1 MENNGYKSRF
11 SSSLINKLFATI
23 ILLAYVGFAMGQVQK
38 PFIQRTS
45 VYTPTKTI
53 YSIKGDFTMIGNT
66 NLTLQNYSDVTLNS
80 NNIMILVDADA
91 DATTTNSSSANL
103 TFSTENGANPSC
115 SNIIYAGL
123 YWTGRTD
130 TYVTTAEKCN
140 IKVKGPAMSYY
151 QTFTANVNDILYPG
165 DNDMYAGYIEITD
178 LVQQNGIGEY
188 WVADM
193 ALTTGNGSSTGYY
206 GGWGMIV
213 IYENNKMNWRDVTV
227 FDGYAYVVGNATL
240 SYDLPVSGFNTVQ
253 YGNVNMKLGM
263 MAGEGDVGIAG
274 DYFQIQKVSDASW
287 LTLNHAGNSAN
298 NFFNSSVFTGGN
310 ARNPNLLNNT
320 GMDISM
326 FNIPNANNE
335 VITNNQTSTTFR
347 YGSTQDTYI
356 IFCIAM
362 AVDAH
367 VPEPEGLN
375 TVQSIGNVP
384 YTAGDPLI
392 AYPGDKIE
400 YKLEV
405 RNRGTEAIN
414 NARVVIPIPYAST
427 YVSSVNNIL
436 FTPAPTPNNVY
447 YDPTM
452 GANASIIWDIGT
464 LPLPANHDDLLGT
477 LTYRLRATTDCNLLT
492 NIDCPPKIILDGTI
506 TGTGAISQVSTTL
519 DFIQGYQSQGPCGGV
534 PIYNPL
540 IITIEAEDYI
550 AQNCAGQSNINLT
563 YCNIGNTIPITQVAG
578 NFLAG
583 SHFYNEYPV
592 TNTSIEYTI
601 NNPFPATP
609 GTTTY
614 FSVPPGTTNCFFEFT
629 ITVTNIYS
637 TPTVVSPV
645 NYCQGA
651 TAAPLVATA
660 TDPSFTL
667 YYFTSPNGMPQI
679 SLTPSTAAV
688 GTFTYY
694 VAEGISNSCISP
706 NLIPIVVNVYAQP
719 DVTAS
724 NSGPVCD
731 GGIINLYATGTGNN
745 QVYSW
750 TGPNNFSSTLQNPV
764 IANFTNNAAGTY
776 TVTVTNGNNICS
788 ASASTVVDP
797 TFAITATATADP
809 ILCNGGSTTITV
821 SATGGTAP
829 YNGTG
834 TFTVGAGTYNY
845 TVTDA
850 NGCIASTS
858 ITLQEPA
865 PLTATSTAA
874 IISCNGATTD
884 VTVTATGGTAPYTGT
899 GSLTVGSGT
908 YTYTVT
914 DAKGCTATTTITV
927 IASAPIVVCLSIV
940 SPIVCYGE
948 TATVNIIPIG
958 GTPPFTYSIDGG
970 PYQPNNLVQL
980 YAGTHS
986 ITVMDANGC
995 TKTVFITI
1003 TQPTPLEMTLTV
1015 PNPILCNGGTTSI
1028 TATANGGATPY
1039 SFSLDNGTPQA
1050 NGTFT
1055 ITAGTHSISVIDNL
1069 GCEISEQIT
1078 LTQPDPIVLNLTST
1092 PIPCFGGTSTITA
1105 SAVGGT
1111 APYIFSATG
1120 NIMQG
1125 NQLSV
1130 TAGTYTINVVD
1141 ANDCQ
1146 ASATITITEPPV
1158 LEVILAI
1165 ASQAPCSG
1173 DPATVHA
1180 IATGGT
1186 EPYTYSADGGPFQ
1199 NSNVFILAG
1208 GPHTIVV
1215 QDANQCE
1222 TSGTI
1227 TVIQPEVLTLTLS
1240 STPILCNGGTAVI
1253 TATAD
1258 GGTAPYSYSLGT
1270 GQSQTLNTFTVN
1282 AGTYT
1287 VVAIDANGCQQ
1298 SATITIS
1305 EPDALV
1311 LTLSSTTILCN
1322 GGTSTLTAT
1331 VTGGTAP
1338 YTFISNGGVM
1348 QGNTLSVPAGNYY
1361 IHVSDANGC
1370 HTYATITVTQP
1381 DPLATTLSADPISC
1395 NGGTA
1400 TVTVNATGGTS
1411 PYTYAADGGAYQSSN
1426 VFNLVAGGH
1435 LIVVQDANGCLS
1447 HQQINIIQPDV
1458 LALTLSSTPILCNG
1472 GTSTITANATGG
1484 TAPYTYAMN
1493 SGTPQSNNFTV
1504 TAGTYTIIVIDANG
1518 CQATETITIT
1528 EPDPLELTLAATTL
1542 ICDGGTTDITAN
1554 VTGGTDPY
1562 TYSING
1568 TAQSSNI
1575 FNVNGGTYT
1584 ILVTDANGCE
1594 DTETIT
1600 IIESQLLDLN
1610 LSATPI
1616 PCNGGE
1622 TTLTATTIG
1631 GTAPYTY
1638 ALDGG
1643 AFQNSNIFAVIAG
1656 TYTVVVIDANGC
1668 TTNETITITEPTPI
1682 TTCLSVIPQG
1692 ACSGTAS
1699 LIVTANGGTE
1709 PYTYSVDGGPAQS
1722 SNTFL
1727 LTPGNHVIT
1736 VTDAVGC
1743 TDESIVSITVPGA
1756 LEVTVEE
1763 SNPVCQGGISVITLN
1778 VTGGTAPFTYIIGNT
1793 IFPGNVFYFPTG
1805 TYAITVI
1812 DANNCTQTVIVT
1824 VDCPD
1829 CNYTTYTQIEWGE
1842 PSSSPASPGHYLN
1855 DNFAGAFPNGLTIG
1869 CDNTLVLSSAQAIF
1883 DFLPSGPTSGLL
1895 PSGTMVNPGTTY
1907 ENLLAGH
1914 IVAATL
1920 NIVFDQYDPNFS
1932 YSSGILGELVI
1943 TSGDFIGWTAQEL
1956 LDSANAFIGGCGS
1969 NYSESQY
1976 LTALNLF
1983 NQSFYNGT
1991 KSNGYFLDCYNY
2003 GNYNKTTNSPT
2014 GIENDASIADTKPI
2028 VFPVPVKDVLNVL
2041 WDKGIT
2047 MIELYDALGKM
2058 VYNEKVAQKTD
2069 ITIDFSKYPQGVYNI
2084 RINNSEVLRI
2094 IK

>member
-1 MENNGYKSRF
+1 METIENKSII
-11 SSSLINKLFATI
+11 SSSLINKLLITLLLIGNTIFA
-23 ILLAYVGFAMGQVQK
+23 VGQVQK
-38 PFIQRTS
+38 PFVQRTS
-45 VYTPTKTI
+45 VYSPNKTI

-66 NLTLQNYSDVTLNS
+66 NLTLQNYSDITLNS
-80 NNIMILVDADA
+80 NNMMILVDADA
-91 DATTTNSSSANL
+91 DASTTNSSSSTL
-103 TFSTENGANPSC
+103 TFSTENGAVPTC

-140 IKVKGPAMSYY
+140 IKVKGPAMANY
-151 QTFTANVNDILYPG
+151 QSFTANVNDIMYPG
-165 DNDMYAGYIEITD
+165 DNDMYAAYVEVTD

-193 ALTTGNGSSTGYY
+193 ALSAGNGGPTGFY

-227 FDGYAYVVGNATL
+227 FDGYAYVVGNQII
-240 SYDLPVSGFNTVQ
+240 SYDLPVSGFNAVQ

-263 MAGEGDVGIAG
+263 MAGEGDVGISG
-274 DYFQIQKVSDASW
+274 DYFQIQKVSDATW
-287 LTLNHAGNSAN
+287 LTLNHSGNSAN
-298 NFFNSSVFTGGN
+298 NFFNSSVYTGGN

-375 TVQSIGNVP
+375 LVQSIDNDP
-384 YTAGDPLI
+384 YVTGDPLI
-392 AYPGDKIE
+392 ALPGNKIE

-414 NARVVIPIPYAST
+414 NARVIIPIPYAST

-436 FTPAPTPNNVY
+436 FSPAPTPNNLY
-447 YDPTM
+447 FDPTM
-452 GANASIIWDIGT
+452 GANGSIVWDIGT
-464 LPLPANHDDLLGT
+464 LPLPANPDDLLGT
-477 LTYRLRATTDCNLLT
+477 LVYRLRATTDCNLLT
-492 NIDCPPKIILDGTI
+492 NIDCPPKIILDGSI
-506 TGTGAISQVSTTL
+506 SGTGAISQVSTTL

-540 IITIEAEDYI
+540 IITIDAEDYI

-563 YCNIGNTIPITQVAG
+563 FCNIGNSIPITQVSG

-629 ITVTNIYS
+629 ITVTNIVS

-660 TDPSFTL
+660 TDPSYTL
-667 YYFTSPNGMPQI
+667 YYYTSPNGTPQI
-679 SLTPSTAAV
+679 SLTPSTATV

-706 NLIPIVVNVYAQP
+706 NLVPIIVNVYAQP
-719 DVTAS
+719 VVTAS
-724 NSGPVCD
+724 NSGPVCY
-731 GGIINLYATGTGNN
+731 GGTINLYASGNGN
-745 QVYSW
+745 YQLYSW
-750 TGPNNFSSTLQNPV
+750 TGPNNFTSTLQNP
-764 IANFTNNAAGTY
+764 IITNFTNAAAGTY
-776 TVTVTNGNNICS
+776 TVTVTNGNNFCS

-797 TFAITATATADP
+797 AFIISVTATAAP
-809 ILCNGGSTTITV
+809 ILCNGGTTTVSV

-829 YNGTG
+829 YTGTG

-850 NGCIASTS
+850 NGCTATTS

-874 IISCNGATTD
+874 VITCDGATTN

-899 GSLTVGSGT
+899 GIFTVGSGT

-914 DAKGCTATTTITV
+914 DANGCTATTTITV
-927 IASAPIVVCLSIV
+927 TASPPIVVCLSII
-940 SPIVCYGE
+940 SPVVCYGE
-948 TATVNIIPIG
+948 TATVNIIPSG
-958 GTPPFTYSIDGG
+958 GTPPFTYSVDGG
-970 PYQPNNLVQL
+970 PFQPNHLVQL

-995 TKTVFITI
+995 TKTVYITI
-1003 TQPTPLEMTLTV
+1003 TQPTPLDLTLTV
-1015 PNPILCNGGTTSI
+1015 PDPILCSGGTTSI
-1028 TATANGGATPY
+1028 TASANGGATPY

-1050 NGTFT
+1050 SGTFT
-1055 ITAGTHSISVIDNL
+1055 LTAGTHTITVIDNL
-1069 GCEISEQIT
+1069 GCEVSEQIT
-1078 LTQPDPIVLNLTST
+1078 VTEPDPIVVTLSST
-1092 PIPCFGGTSTITA
+1092 PILCFGGTSTITA
-1105 SAVGGT
+1105 SVTGGT
-1111 APYIFSATG
+1111 APYIFIAAG
-1120 NIMQG
+1120 GLMQG
-1125 NQLSV
+1125 NQITV
-1130 TAGTYTINVVD
+1130 AAGTYTVNIID
-1141 ANDCQ
+1141 ANGCQ

-1158 LEVILAI
+1158 LDVILTI

-1186 EPYTYSADGGPFQ
+1186 APYTYSADGGPFQ
-1199 NSNVFILAG
+1199 NSNIFVLTG
-1208 GPHTIVV
+1208 GTHTIVV
-1215 QDANQCE
+1215 HDANQCE
-1222 TSGTI
+1222 ASATI
-1227 TVIQPEVLTLTLS
+1227 TVIQPAVLTLALS
-1240 STPILCNGGTAVI
+1240 STPILCNGGTSVI
-1253 TATAD
+1253 TATAG
-1258 GGTAPYSYSLGT
+1258 GGTVPYSYSLGT
-1270 GQSQTLNTFTVN
+1270 GQSQTANTFTVN

-1287 VVAIDANGCQQ
+1287 VVVTDTNGCQQ
-1298 SATITIS
+1298 SATITITQ
-1305 EPDALV
+1305 PDQLS
-1311 LTLSSTTILCN
+1311 LTLSVDPVLCN
-1322 GGTSTLTAT
+1322 GGTSTVTANTSGGTAPYTYSVDGGTYQSSNIFTLTAGGHVIVVKDANGCLKYQQFTITQPAALSVTLTASPILCNGETSTITVIVSGGTAPYTYSLNNGATQNSNVFTVPSGTYSIVVTDANGCHVSEAITIAEPDALELTLTANTLICDGGTTDIVAT

-1338 YTFISNGGVM
+1338 YT
-1348 QGNTLSVPAGNYY
+1348 
-1361 IHVSDANGC
+1361 
-1370 HTYATITVTQP
+1370 
-1381 DPLATTLSADPISC
+1381 
-1395 NGGTA
+1395 
-1400 TVTVNATGGTS
+1400 
-1411 PYTYAADGGAYQSSN
+1411 
-1426 VFNLVAGGH
+1426 
-1435 LIVVQDANGCLS
+1435 
-1447 HQQINIIQPDV
+1447 
-1458 LALTLSSTPILCNG
+1458 
-1472 GTSTITANATGG
+1472 
-1484 TAPYTYAMN
+1484 
-1493 SGTPQSNNFTV
+1493 
-1504 TAGTYTIIVIDANG
+1504 
-1518 CQATETITIT
+1518 
-1528 EPDPLELTLAATTL
+1528 
-1542 ICDGGTTDITAN
+1542 
-1554 VTGGTDPY
+1554 
-1562 TYSING
+1562 YSING
-1568 TAQSSNI
+1568 IPQSSNI
-1575 FNVNGGTYT
+1575 FNVDGGTYT
-1584 ILVTDANGCE
+1584 IVVTDANGCE

-1600 IIESQLLDLN
+1600 IIESQLLVLN

-1616 PCNGGE
+1616 LCNGDE
-1622 TTLTATTIG
+1622 ATLTATTIG
-1631 GTAPYTY
+1631 GTAPFTY
-1638 ALDGG
+1638 SLNGG
-1643 AFQNSNIFAVIAG
+1643 TFQSSNIFAVTAG

-1668 TTNETITITEPTPI
+1668 TTSETIILTEPTPI
-1682 TTCLSVIPQG
+1682 IICLSVVPQA

-1699 LIVTANGGTE
+1699 VTVTANGGTE
-1709 PYTYSVDGGPAQS
+1709 PYTYSVDGGPFQT
-1722 SNTFL
+1722 SNVFIL
-1727 LTPGNHVIT
+1727 AAGNHVIT
-1736 VTDAVGC
+1736 VMDAAGC
-1743 TDESIVSITVPGA
+1743 SDQSIITITVPA
-1756 LEVTVEE
+1756 SLQVTVQE
-1763 SNPVCQGGISVITLN
+1763 SNPVCQGGISIITLN
-1778 VTGGTAPFTYIIGNT
+1778 VTGGTAPYTYMIGNT
-1793 IFPGNVFYFPTG
+1793 TFPDNVFYFPTG

-1812 DANNCTQTVIVT
+1812 DANNCTQTVLVT

-1829 CNYTTYTQIEWGE
+1829 CNYTTYTQIQWGD
-1842 PSSSPASPGHYLN
+1842 PSSAPASPGQYLN
-1855 DNFAGAFPNGLTIG
+1855 NNFTGAFPNGLTIG
-1869 CDNTLVLSSAQAIF
+1869 CDNTLVLTSAQAIW
-1883 DFLPSGPTSGLL
+1883 DFLPSGPASGLL
-1895 PSGTMVNPGTTY
+1895 PSGTMVNPGMNY

-1932 YSSGILGELVI
+1932 YSSGIFGDLVI
-1943 TSGDFIGWTAQEL
+1943 ASGDFIGWTAQEL

-1969 NYSESQY
+1969 NYTEAQY
-1976 LTALNLF
+1976 LTALNLL
-1983 NQSFYNGT
+1983 NQSFYNGA
-1991 KSNGYFLDCYNY
+1991 KSYGYYLDCYNY
-2003 GNYNKTTNSPT
+2003 GNYQKAYSSPT
-2014 GIENDASIADTKPI
+2014 GIENSSSMADTKPV
-2028 VFPVPVKDVLNVL
+2028 VFPVPVKDVLNVS

-2047 MIELYDALGKM
+2047 MIEMYDALGKL
-2058 VYNEKVAQKTD
+2058 VYKEKVDNETNML
-2069 ITIDFSKYPQGVYNI
+2069 IDFSKFSQGVYNI

>member
-1 MENNGYKSRF
+1 MENNGYKSRV
-11 SSSLINKLFATI
+11 SGSIISKLFTTI
-23 ILLAYVGFAMGQVQK
+23 ILLSYAVFATGQVQK
-38 PFIQRTS
+38 PFSQRTS
-45 VYTPTKTI
+45 VYSPTKTI

-66 NLTLQNYSDVTLNS
+66 NLTLQNYSDATLNS

-91 DATTTNSSSANL
+91 DATTINSSSATL
-103 TFSTENGANPSC
+103 TFSTENGAIPSC

-130 TYVTTAEKCN
+130 AYVSTAEKCN
-140 IKVKGPAMSYY
+140 IKVKGPGMSYY

-165 DNDMYAGYIEITD
+165 DNDMYAGYIEVTD
-178 LVQQNGIGEY
+178 LVQQNGVGEY

-227 FDGYAYVVGNATL
+227 FDGYAYVVGNQTI

-287 LTLNHAGNSAN
+287 FTLNHSGNSTN

-326 FNIPNANNE
+326 FNIPNTNNQ

-375 TVQSIGNVP
+375 IVQSIGNVP
-384 YTAGDPLI
+384 YIAGNPLI

-400 YKLEV
+400 YQLEV

-414 NARVVIPIPYAST
+414 NARVVIPIPYASS
-427 YVSSVNNIL
+427 YVSSMNNIL
-436 FTPAPTPNNVY
+436 FTPAPTPNNLY
-447 YDPTM
+447 FDPTL
-452 GANASIIWDIGT
+452 GANGSIIWDIGT
-464 LPLPANHDDLLGT
+464 LPLPANPNDLLGT

-492 NIDCPPKIILDGTI
+492 NIDCPPQIILDGAI
-506 TGTGAISQVSTTL
+506 SGTGAISQVSATQ

-534 PIYNPL
+534 PVYNPL
-540 IITIEAEDYI
+540 IISIDAEDYV

-578 NFLAG
+578 NFVTG

-601 NNPFPATP
+601 TNPFPATP

-629 ITVTNIYS
+629 ITVTNINS
-637 TPTVVSPV
+637 SPTVVSPV

-651 TAAPLVATA
+651 MASPLVATA
-660 TDPSFTL
+660 TDPSYTL
-667 YYFTSPNGMPQI
+667 FYYTSPNATPQT
-679 SLTPSTAAV
+679 SLTPSTASV

-706 NLIPIVVNVYAQP
+706 HLVPIVVNVYAQP
-719 DVTAS
+719 VVTAS
-724 NSGPVCD
+724 NSGPVCH
-731 GGIINLYATGTGNN
+731 GGTINLYASGTGNN
-745 QVYSW
+745 QLYSW
-750 TGPNNFSSTLQNPV
+750 TGPNNFTSTLQNPV
-764 IANFTNNAAGTY
+764 ITNFTSAAAGTY

-788 ASASTVVDP
+788 ASASTVVYP
-797 TFAITATATADP
+797 AFAIIATATADP
-809 ILCNGGSTTITV
+809 ILCHGGTTTISV

-845 TVTDA
+845 TITDA
-850 NGCIASTS
+850 NGCTATTS

-865 PLTATSTAA
+865 PLTATATAA
-874 IISCNGATTD
+874 VITCNGATTD

-899 GSLTVGSGT
+899 GTFTVGSGT
-908 YTYTVT
+908 YTYTIT
-914 DAKGCTATTTITV
+914 DANGCTATTTITV
-927 IASAPIVVCLSIV
+927 TTSPAIVICLSII

-958 GTPPFTYSIDGG
+958 GTQPFLYSVDGG
-970 PYQPNNLVQL
+970 PFQPNNLVQL

-995 TKTVFITI
+995 TNTVHITI

-1015 PNPILCNGGTTSI
+1015 PDPILCNGGTTSI
-1028 TATANGGATPY
+1028 TASATGGATPY
-1039 SFSLDNGTPQA
+1039 SFSSDNGTPQA
-1050 NGTFT
+1050 SGTFT
-1055 ITAGTHSISVIDNL
+1055 LTAGTHTISVIDNL

-1078 LTQPDPIVLNLTST
+1078 VTEPNPILLTLTST
-1092 PIPCFGGTSTITA
+1092 PILCYGGTSTITA
-1105 SAVGGT
+1105 TVDGGT
-1111 APYIFSATG
+1111 APYTFSTTG
-1120 NIMQG
+1120 SIMQG
-1125 NQLSV
+1125 NQMSV
-1130 TAGTYTINVVD
+1130 VAGTYTINVID
-1141 ANDCQ
+1141 ANNCQ
-1146 ASATITITEPPV
+1146 ASATITISEPPA
-1158 LEVILAI
+1158 LELILAL

-1199 NSNVFILAG
+1199 NSNVFVLTG
-1208 GPHTIVV
+1208 GTHTIVV
-1215 QDANQCE
+1215 QDANQCV
-1222 TSGTI
+1222 TSATI
-1227 TVIQPEVLTLTLS
+1227 TVLQPEILTLTLS
-1240 STPILCNGGTAVI
+1240 STPILCHGETSII
-1253 TATAD
+1253 TAIAD
-1258 GGTAPYSYSLGT
+1258 GGTTPYSYSLGT
-1270 GQSQTLNTFTVN
+1270 GQSQTTNTFSVS

-1287 VVAIDANGCQQ
+1287 VVVTDANGCNAVA
-1298 SATITIS
+1298 SIIVT
-1305 EPDALV
+1305 EPDQLTM
-1311 LTLSSTTILCN
+1311 TLSVNPILCN
-1322 GGTSTLTAT
+1322 GETAT
-1331 VTGGTAP
+1331 VTA
-1338 YTFISNGGVM
+1338 
-1348 QGNTLSVPAGNYY
+1348 
-1361 IHVSDANGC
+1361 
-1370 HTYATITVTQP
+1370 
-1381 DPLATTLSADPISC
+1381 
-1395 NGGTA
+1395 
-1400 TVTVNATGGTS
+1400 NATGGTA

-1426 VFNLVAGGH
+1426 VFDLTAGGH
-1435 LIVVQDANGCLS
+1435 VIVVQDANGC
-1447 HQQINIIQPDV
+1447 HGYQQINILQPDV
-1458 LALTLSSTPILCNG
+1458 LTLTLSSTPILCNG
-1472 GTSTITANATGG
+1472 GSSIITATVTGG

-1493 SGTPQSNNFTV
+1493 SGVPQNNTFTV
-1504 TAGTYTIIVIDANG
+1504 NAGTYTVLVTDANG
-1518 CQATETITIT
+1518 CQGSATITIT
-1528 EPDPLELTLAATTL
+1528 EPDALELTLSANTL

-1554 VTGGTDPY
+1554 VTGGTGPY
-1562 TYSING
+1562 SYSLNG
-1568 TAQSSNI
+1568 TSQSSNI
-1575 FNVNGGTYT
+1575 FTVNGGTYT
-1584 ILVTDANGCE
+1584 IMVTDANGCE
-1594 DTETIT
+1594 DFETIT

-1616 PCNGGE
+1616 LCNGGE
-1622 TTLTATTIG
+1622 ATLTATTIG

-1643 AFQNSNIFAVIAG
+1643 AFQNSNTFAVAAG
-1656 TYTVVVIDANGC
+1656 TYTIVVIDANGC
-1668 TTNETITITEPTPI
+1668 TTNETITISEPTPI
-1682 TTCLSVIPQG
+1682 TICLSVIPQG

-1699 LIVTANGGTE
+1699 VSVTAYGGTE

-1736 VTDAVGC
+1736 VTDAAGC
-1743 TDESIVSITVPGA
+1743 TDESIISITVPA
-1756 LEVTVEE
+1756 SLEVTVQE
-1763 SNPVCQGGISVITLN
+1763 SYPVCQGGISVITLN
-1778 VTGGTAPFTYIIGNT
+1778 VTGGTAPYTYIIGNT
-1793 IFPGNVFYFPTG
+1793 IFPANVFYFPSG
-1805 TYAITVI
+1805 TYSITVI
-1812 DANNCTQTVIVT
+1812 DANNCTQTVNVT
-1824 VDCPD
+1824 VNCPD
-1829 CNYTTYTQIEWGE
+1829 CNYTTYTQIEWGQ
-1842 PSSSPASPGHYLN
+1842 PTTSPASPGHYLN
-1855 DNFAGAFPNGLTIG
+1855 NNFGGAFPNGLAIG
-1869 CDNTLVLSSAQAIF
+1869 CTNTLVLSSAQAIF
-1883 DFLPSGPTSGLL
+1883 DFLPSGPASGLL
-1895 PSGTMVNPGTTY
+1895 PSGTMVNPGITY
-1907 ENLLAGH
+1907 ENLLAGQ

-1920 NIVFDQYDPNFS
+1920 NIVFDQYDANFS
-1932 YSSGILGELVI
+1932 YSSGVLGELVI

-1969 NYSESQY
+1969 NFTGTQF

-1983 NQSFYNGT
+1983 NQSFYNGA

-2003 GNYNKTTNSPT
+2003 GNYNKTSNSTT
-2014 GIENDASIADTKPI
+2014 GVENSSSISSTKPV
-2028 VFPVPVKDVLNVL
+2028 VFPVPVNDVLNVS
-2041 WDKGIT
+2041 WDQGIT
-2047 MIELYDALGKM
+2047 MIELYDALGKLI
-2058 VYNEKVAQKTD
+2058 YNEKVDNETNML
-2069 ITIDFSKYPQGVYNI
+2069 IDFSKFPQGVYNI
-2084 RINNSEVLRI
+2084 RINNTEVLRI

>member
-1 MENNGYKSRF
+1 MENNGYKSRLR
-11 SSSLINKLFATI
+11 SSFISKLFTTI
-23 ILLAYVGFAMGQVQK
+23 ILLTYAVFAIGQVQK

-45 VYTPTKTI
+45 VYSPTKTI

-91 DATTTNSSSANL
+91 DATTTNSSSATL
-103 TFSTENGANPSC
+103 TFSTENGAIPSC

-130 TYVTTAEKCN
+130 PYVTTAQKCN
-140 IKVKGPAMSYY
+140 IKVKGPGMSYY

-165 DNDMYAGYIEITD
+165 DNDMYAGYIEVTD
-178 LVQQNGIGEY
+178 LVQQNGVGEY

-206 GGWGMIV
+206 GGWGMV
-213 IYENNKMNWRDVTV
+213 VVYENNKMNWRDVTV
-227 FDGYAYVVGNATL
+227 FDGYAYVVGNTTV

-326 FNIPNANNE
+326 FNIPNTNNE

-375 TVQSIGNVP
+375 MVQSIGNVP
-384 YTAGDPLI
+384 YNTGDPLI

-400 YKLEV
+400 YQLEV

-427 YVSSVNNIL
+427 YVSSVSNIL
-436 FTPAPTPNNVY
+436 FTPAPTPNNLY
-447 YDPTM
+447 FDPTM
-452 GANASIIWDIGT
+452 GANGSIIWDIGT
-464 LPLPANHDDLLGT
+464 LPLPANPDDLLGT

-506 TGTGAISQVSTTL
+506 SGTGAISQVSTTL

-629 ITVTNIYS
+629 ITVTNINS
-637 TPTVVSPV
+637 SPTVVSPV

-651 TAAPLVATA
+651 TATPLVATA
-660 TDPSFTL
+660 TDPSYTL
-667 YYFTSPNGMPQI
+667 FYYTSPNGMPQT

-706 NLIPIVVNVYAQP
+706 NLVPIVVNVYAQP
-719 DVTAS
+719 VVTAS

-731 GGIINLYATGTGNN
+731 GGTITLYASGTGNN
-745 QVYSW
+745 QLYSW
-750 TGPNNFSSTLQNPV
+750 TGPGNFSSTLQNPV
-764 IANFTNNAAGTY
+764 ITNFTNAAAGTY
-776 TVTVTNGNNICS
+776 TVTVGNNICS

-797 TFAITATATADP
+797 AFAISATATADP
-809 ILCNGGSTTITV
+809 ILCNGGTTTISV

-829 YNGTG
+829 YTGTG
-834 TFTVGAGTYNY
+834 TFTEGAGTYNY
-845 TVTDA
+845 IITDA
-850 NGCIASTS
+850 NGCTATTS

-865 PLTATSTAA
+865 PLTATATAA
-874 IISCNGATTD
+874 VITCNGATTD
-884 VTVTATGGTAPYTGT
+884 VTVSATGGTAPYSGTGT
-899 GSLTVGSGT
+899 FTVSSGT

-914 DAKGCTATTTITV
+914 DANGCTASTTITV
-927 IASAPIVVCLSIV
+927 TASPAIVVCLSII
-940 SPIVCYGE
+940 SPVVCYGE

-958 GTPPFTYSIDGG
+958 GTQPFSYSIDGG

-980 YAGTHS
+980 SAGTHS

-1003 TQPTPLEMTLTV
+1003 TQPTPLEMSLTV
-1015 PNPILCNGGTTSI
+1015 PDPILCNGGTTSI
-1028 TATANGGATPY
+1028 TASANGGATPY

-1050 NGTFT
+1050 SGTFT
-1055 ITAGTHSISVIDNL
+1055 FTAGTHTISVIDDL

-1078 LTQPDPIVLNLTST
+1078 VAEPDPIVLTLTST
-1092 PIPCFGGTSTITA
+1092 PVLCYGGTSTITA
-1105 SAVGGT
+1105 TVVGGI
-1111 APYIFSATG
+1111 APYTYSATG
-1120 NIMQG
+1120 TIMQG
-1125 NQLSV
+1125 NQMTV
-1130 TAGTYTINVVD
+1130 GAGTYTINVVD
-1141 ANDCQ
+1141 ANNCQ
-1146 ASATITITEPPV
+1146 ASATITITEPSV
-1158 LEVILAI
+1158 LELILAI

-1186 EPYTYSADGGPFQ
+1186 EPYAYSADGGPFQ
-1199 NSNVFILAG
+1199 SSNVFVLTG
-1208 GPHTIVV
+1208 GTHAIVV

-1222 TSGTI
+1222 TSATI
-1227 TVIQPEVLTLTLS
+1227 TVLQPEVLTLTLA
-1240 STPILCNGGTAVI
+1240 STPILCNGETSVI

-1270 GQSQTLNTFTVN
+1270 GQSQTANTFTVP

-1287 VVAIDANGCQQ
+1287 VVVTDANGCQQ
-1298 SATITIS
+1298 SATITIT
-1305 EPDALV
+1305 EPDALA
-1311 LTLSSTTILCN
+1311 LTLTSTPVLCFGGSSTI
-1322 GGTSTLTAT
+1322 TAT
-1331 VTGGTAP
+1331 ATGGTAP
-1338 YTFISNGGVM
+1338 YTYASSGVVM
-1348 QGNTLSVPAGNYY
+1348 TGNTIMVPAGTYTV
-1361 IHVSDANGC
+1361 HVTDANGC
-1370 HTYATITVTQP
+1370 NAVATITITEP
-1381 DPLATTLSADPISC
+1381 EELSLTLSVDPILC

-1400 TVTVNATGGTS
+1400 TVTANTTGGTA

-1426 VFNLVAGGH
+1426 VFDLTAGGH
-1435 LIVVQDANGCLS
+1435 LITVQDANGCLGYQ
-1447 HQQINIIQPDV
+1447 HFNILQPDV
-1458 LALTLSSTPILCNG
+1458 LSLTLSSTPILCNG
-1472 GTSTITANATGG
+1472 GTSVITATVTGG

-1493 SGTPQSNNFTV
+1493 SGVPQNNNFTV
-1504 TAGTYTIIVIDANG
+1504 TAGTYTVLVTDANG
-1518 CQATETITIT
+1518 CQGSATITIT
-1528 EPDPLELTLAATTL
+1528 EPDALELTLTANTL

-1554 VTGGTDPY
+1554 VTGGTAPY
-1562 TYSING
+1562 TYSLNG
-1568 TAQSSNI
+1568 ISQNSNV

-1616 PCNGGE
+1616 LCNGGE
-1622 TTLTATTIG
+1622 ATLTATTVG

-1643 AFQNSNIFAVIAG
+1643 AFQNNNTFAVVAG

-1668 TTNETITITEPTPI
+1668 TTTETITITEPTPI

-1699 LIVTANGGTE
+1699 VSVTAYGGTG

-1736 VTDAVGC
+1736 VTDAAGC
-1743 TDESIVSITVPGA
+1743 TDESIITITVPA
-1756 LEVTVEE
+1756 SLEVTVQE
-1763 SNPVCQGGISVITLN
+1763 SYPVCQGGISVITLN
-1778 VTGGTAPFTYIIGNT
+1778 ITGGTAPFTYVIGNT
-1793 IFPGNVFYFPTG
+1793 IFPNNVFYFPSG

-1812 DANNCTQTVIVT
+1812 DANNCTQTVTVT

-1842 PSSSPASPGHYLN
+1842 PTTDPSSPGHYLN
-1855 DNFAGAFPNGLTIG
+1855 NNFAGAFPNGLTIG

-1883 DFLPSGPTSGLL
+1883 DFLPSGPASGLL
-1895 PSGTMVNPGTTY
+1895 PSGTLVNPGMTY
-1907 ENLLAGH
+1907 ENLLAGQ

-1920 NIVFDQYDPNFS
+1920 NIVFDQYDANFS
-1932 YSSGILGELVI
+1932 YSSGVLGELVI

-1969 NYSESQY
+1969 NYTGTQY

-1983 NQSFYNGT
+1983 NQSFYNGA
-1991 KSNGYFLDCYNY
+1991 KSSGYFLDCYNY
-2003 GNYNKTTNSPT
+2003 GNYNKTANSPT
-2014 GIENDASIADTKPI
+2014 GVENGSSIADTKP
-2028 VFPVPVKDVLNVL
+2028 VVYPVPVNDVLNVS

-2047 MIELYDALGKM
+2047 MIELYDALGKL
-2058 VYNEKVAQKTD
+2058 VYNEKVDNETNML
-2069 ITIDFSKYPQGVYNI
+2069 IDFSKFPQGVYNI
-2084 RINNSEVLRI
+2084 RINNTEVLRI
-2094 IK
+2094 VK